1 MPLETSL
8 HKHAARNSARMHGTD
23 LCLCCL
29 AALHHPPLL
38 LLSPP
43 LTRAPRTAHDSI
55 LIISRALSFSAQV
68 QRAVQ
73 QACMGN
79 TQDQRV
85 QVWGVGGWTGCHEE
99 FGDAEAFGWPCTLA
113 QRTHTWAADENSK
126 HSSKRE
132 KCIRFPCEL
141 AAAAWYRPCCKT
153 VLGRCC
159 WLGASPPAI
168 SIHSA
173 ISLFSPHTLWHHF
186 WQQRT
191 QQLVC
196 GGEDAHPRSHV
207 IELTANLEHV
217 LDRHLARGFEEERW
231 GVRFVRL

>member
-1 MPLETSL
+1 M
-8 HKHAARNSARMHGTD
+8 HATPV
-23 LCLCCL
+23 CL

-79 TQDQRV
+79 TTGQHV
-85 QVWGVGGWTGCHEE
+85 QVCGRVWVVGLDVIRSLETQKPSVGHAHSHNAHTRGQLTRTASTAASGKNEFVFHANWQQLHGIGRAARQRWGLVAGWVH
-99 FGDAEAFGWPCTLA
+99 PLP
-113 QRTHTWAADENSK
+113 R
-126 HSSKRE
+126 
-132 KCIRFPCEL
+132 
-141 AAAAWYRPCCKT
+141 
-153 VLGRCC
+153 
-159 WLGASPPAI
+159 SPPHQFHFFHHT
-168 SIHSA
+168 HS
-173 ISLFSPHTLWHHF
+173 WHHF

-207 IELTANLEHV
+207 IELTANLEHI

-231 GVRFVRL
+231 GVRFVRCDVASSRKTKSRFFEK